1 MNFFVMFCCTMFSL
15 LLWCGNTFAGNN
27 IEFLDKELI
36 QELNHGIYE
45 VVTPK
50 LEDDKI
56 IYARKLPFEKLDY
69 VERTEKYHSIGTAFF
84 INKKELM
91 TAEHVFNLVYFSLR
105 KEFFIRDMEGKVYPV
120 NKVYKCSNRRD
131 MMVFD
136 LKKYPE
142 KITAL
147 TFNRKVEI
155 GDTVFSAGNALGE
168 GISYRAGQVAS
179 FTPERAYGD
188 WDNIRFSSPASP
200 GNSGGPLLNTEGEVV
215 GLIVRKNQSE
225 NYNIAVPIS
234 EADKLGDQAEF
245 HGRNV
250 TVVIEGTSESL
261 IRDWDYQ
268 LPLPA
273 TLEEIKHKAQG
284 ALGAFY
290 QGLRKELI
298 EKVKGKNFPRG
309 ERFRF
314 FLRNQP
320 LIHGFSS
327 VVPDINFRKWTARP
341 QLLEKEPLAAEQN
354 VYHGQSENFDMQAII
369 EKPEDVDLKTFL
381 DSPKIILDT
390 LFAATPYFRYLGADK
405 VAVTSLGEPESK
417 KIWQDNLGRT
427 WRSALWYVP
436 YSDYFLYAHCLPY
449 PNGAICNVQDES
461 TNILGLDHFAGVQE
475 GSDELVVGY
484 EGSLDDWEEY
494 LALGEKYLPT
504 FFQQAEISRKG
515 DRTGIRLKDFQIDL
529 KNPEITGDSSLRLHL
544 GYANDQL
551 LAEELVML
559 GLFPEKGRPAY
570 YAIRPY
576 YEPSPFSSDHY
587 IGTWEESV
595 VGIGDFSGKNAC
607 QRKSGCYPENRLADE
622 KNNYQT
628 HMIGK

>member
-504 FFQQAEISRKG
+504 FFQQVEISRKG

-595 VGIGDFSGKNAC
+595 VGIG
-607 QRKSGCYPENRLADE
+607 
-622 KNNYQT
+622 
-628 HMIGK
+628 